1 MNKNSIKDFH
11 PEDGRM
17 DKIIRILEE
26 KRGTNTSRRDN
37 VYHFD
42 VCTFYVDRDNNKIEV
57 EGKHPITIFYSVS
70 QLEKKAKTK
79 LEEITKNG
87 N

>member
-1 MNKNSIKDFH
+1 MSENSVKDFR

-17 DKIIRILEE
+17 DKIRKVLEE
-26 KRGTNTSRRDN
+26 ERGNNTGRRDN

-70 QLEKKAKTK
+70 QLEEKAKIK
-79 LEEITKNG
+79 LKEIK
-87 N
+87 